1 MGSGSLYF
9 LAVLKT
15 VFNLFLGLPPG
26 YLKAVWPEFFGS
38 VFGVWAAP
46 GGFKTI
52 QKCGGLRPPHFWM
65 ILKPPEAAQT
75 PKTDPNKSGQT
86 AFRYPA
92 CPQIASLVPRKFRRQ
107 AIRISGLRN
116 VIWGLMGGF

>member
-1 MGSGSLYF
+1 M
-9 LAVLKT
+9 A
-15 VFNLFLGLPPG
+15 G

-52 QKCGGLRPPHFWM
+52 QKCRGLRPPHFWM
-65 ILKPPEAAQT
+65 FLKPPGAAQT
-75 PKTDPNKSGQT
+75 PKTDRQNSGQT

-92 CPQIASLVPRKFRRQ
+92 EVP
-107 AIRISGLRN
+107 GLR
-116 VIWGLMGGF
+116 GF